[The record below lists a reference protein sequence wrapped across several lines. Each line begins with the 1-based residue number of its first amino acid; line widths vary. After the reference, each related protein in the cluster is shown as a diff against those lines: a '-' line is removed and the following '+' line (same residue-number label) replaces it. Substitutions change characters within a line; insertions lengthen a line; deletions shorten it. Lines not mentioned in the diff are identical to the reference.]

1 MYDDVLKRLG
11 IDGETDSD
19 RFRSLIEFMYDYVEV
34 NPPPTIQVER
44 KLEVDAL
51 DRSRIDVL
59 DLIIQSLKD
68 HETTLDRV
76 ASKLEKMV
84 VPGIQSDE

>member
-1 MYDDVLKRLG
+1 MYDDILKRLG

-19 RFRSLIEFMYDYVEV
+19 KFRNLIEFMYDYVEV

-44 KLEVDAL
+44 KSEPDMG

-68 HETTLDRV
+68 HETNLDRV

-84 VPGIQSDE
+84 VPGIQDDE

>member
-44 KLEVDAL
+44 KSETDA

-68 HETTLDRV
+68 HEVTLDRV

>member
-1 MYDDVLKRLG
+1 MYDGILKRLG

-19 RFRSLIEFMYDYVEV
+19 KFRNLIEFMYDYVEV

-44 KLEVDAL
+44 KSEPDMG

-68 HETTLDRV
+68 HETNLDRV

>member
-34 NPPPTIQVER
+34 SPPPTVQVER
-44 KLEVDAL
+44 KSEPDTG

-68 HETTLDRV
+68 HEAGLDRV
-76 ASKLEKMV
+76 ASRLEKMV
-84 VPGIQSDE
+84 IPGIQSDE